1 MNELNQTLFAG
12 HLRTACRGRGGAAF
26 KDDLNR
32 KKASD
37 GSYFYTAGPLANM
50 HPNTDFA
57 RAYKKAYNVGVDKT
71 RKLQIQTYASKA
83 LKKVRLEETV
93 TPAANGNQ
101 GNGGNGAAN
110 VLPRFIILG
119 ALLAFFCAALGSYLL
134 RDSCVH
140 LTVVEGSSNNAMYAG
155 WWRNVSMSMKGDC
168 HTASDDE
175 VLSGNKDNEDDENV
189 ANSLLRSDRC
199 TYAAAEGKS
208 PVLDGC
214 NESM

>member
-1 MNELNQTLFAG
+1 MKINQTTFAI
-12 HLRTACRGRGGAAF
+12 HLREACKVTAF
-26 KDDLNR
+26 KDDLNL

-37 GSYFYTAGPLANM
+37 GTYIYTAGPLANN
-50 HPNTDFA
+50 HPGTKFA

-83 LKKVRLEETV
+83 LSKVRAEEDEAALAFV

-119 ALLAFFCAALGSYLL
+119 ALLAFICAALGSYSL

-175 VLSGNKDNEDDENV
+175 VISGNKDNEDD
-189 ANSLLRSDRC
+189 
-199 TYAAAEGKS
+199 
-208 PVLDGC
+208 
-214 NESM
+214 